1 MDNHLEDHLV
11 GLEQQVV
18 ELVEQERRAE
28 LQGDS
33 TEAARL
39 EQEVLGLYTEM
50 ARTAELITV
59 GGYSPPVVDAE
70 SAAHSD
76 AASPAVEGSA

>member
-1 MDNHLEDHLV
+1 MDKHLEDHLV

-39 EQEVLGLYTEM
+39 EQEVFGLYTEM
-50 ARTAELITV
+50 ARTAELITA
-59 GGYSPPVVDAE
+59 GGYSAPVVVAE
-70 SAAHSD
+70 PASHGVKRSA
-76 AASPAVEGSA
+76 